1 MSERVY
7 EIEDGLLLCEQC
19 GREYTS
25 NLSECPYCK
34 AERQIKLITKNGSYK
49 PRWATALGVVLA
61 VVLVAG
67 AALLVRS
74 AALSGG
80 WSIGREYATED
91 EDAQM
96 KTVGAGTTQQQTDL
110 DSVVTEPKPTES
122 DDTTSADEESA
133 ESDDV
138 ISEDEED
145 TESDNTTSEDEESAE
160 PDGADTEDEEDAE
173 SDDTTTEDEEN
184 AEPDGADTEDSGDE

>member
-1 MSERVY
+1 MSERIY

-25 NLSECPYCK
+25 NLSECPYCE
-34 AERQIKLITKNGSYK
+34 AERQAKLIAKHGSYK
-49 PRWATALGVVLA
+49 PRWATALGVILA

-91 EDAQM
+91 EDAQV

-138 ISEDEED
+138 
-145 TESDNTTSEDEESAE
+145 TSEDEESAE
-160 PDGADTEDEEDAE
+160 SDDVTSEDEESAKSDDTTTEDEEDAE
-173 SDDTTTEDEEN
+173 SDDTTTEDEES
-184 AEPDGADTEDSGDE
+184 AEPDGEDTEDE